1 MTDAAH
7 FLDSSLREKVIEH
20 LFVGDLLRC
29 LWRQGVRDIEV
40 LRGEVDRAG
49 YDLVLEANGIM
60 RHVQLKASYQG
71 AKTARVGIHV
81 DLARK
86 PSGCVIWIWFDPETM
101 ELGPFLWLGDEP
113 GRPLPALG
121 DRVGKHTRGGADGHK
136 AARQSIRTVNRGRFN
151 TLLTMDHI
159 AAALFGGAG

>member
-49 YDLVLEANGIM
+49 YDLVLEANGMM
-60 RHVQLKASYQG
+60 RHVQLKASYKG
-71 AKTARVGIHV
+71 AKTARAGIHV

-86 PSGCVIWIWFDPETM
+86 PSGCVVWIWFDPETM

-121 DRVGKHTRGGADGHK
+121 DRVGRQTRGDSHGNK
-136 AARQSIRTVNRGRFN
+136 SARETVRMVNKGRFDR
-151 TLLTMDHI
+151 LCAMDEL
-159 AAALFGGAG
+159 AAVLFGTL